1 LGRLANLRLGRPRC
15 TGYRAQRAVAALLV
29 SLPLATLTLLLL
41 PQVR

>member
-1 LGRLANLRLGRPRC
+1 MY
-15 TGYRAQRAVAALLV
+15 GYRAQRAVAALLV